1 MIRKAFQSLSMV
13 KKFLLLSAMTF
24 ILPLGF
30 LFIFHI

>member
-1 MIRKAFQSLSMV
+1 MIQKALHSLSMA

-30 LFIFHI
+30 LSIFHT